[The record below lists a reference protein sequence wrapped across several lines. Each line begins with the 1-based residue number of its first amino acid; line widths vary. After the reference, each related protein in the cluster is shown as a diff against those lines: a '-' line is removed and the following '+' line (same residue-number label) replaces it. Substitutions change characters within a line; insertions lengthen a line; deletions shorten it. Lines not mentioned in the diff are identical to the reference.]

1 MTSVRFQIAAALSVM
16 VNAVFF
22 GVGAAIVLSV
32 PELAEEAKYL
42 LPAVVVLS
50 IILTPIASWMI
61 APRLRNRYWQKK
73 HYTVNKK
80 IP

>member
-22 GVGAAIVLSV
+22 GVGAIIVLSV

-50 IILTPIASWMI
+50 IILTPFISWVL
-61 APRLRNRYWQKK
+61 APRLRNRYWQKRK
-73 HYTVNKK
+73 TLHNK
-80 IP
+80 

>member
-1 MTSVRFQIAAALSVM
+1 MTSVRFQIAAALSIM

-42 LPAVVVLS
+42 LPAVVILS
-50 IILTPIASWMI
+50 VILTPLVSWMI
-61 APRLRNRYWQKK
+61 APRLRNRYWQKRK
-73 HYTVNKK
+73 ALHNQ
-80 IP
+80 